1 MLLNTIFPHLL
12 VFVGSLLLLMLPDT
26 APQVSPLFREIPDAD
41 FEQLSRA
48 PGTAI
53 RADPTSIAIH

>member
-12 VFVGSLLLLMLPDT
+12 VFLGSLLLLMLPDT
-26 APQVSPLFREIPDAD
+26 APRVSPLFREIPDAD

-48 PGTAI
+48 PGTCH
-53 RADPTSIAIH
+53 RDQN

>member
-1 MLLNTIFPHLL
+1 MLLNTIPPHLL
-12 VFVGSLLLLMLPDT
+12 VFVGSLLLLMLPNT
-26 APQVSPLFREIPDAD
+26 APRVSPFFREIPDAD

-53 RADPTSIAIH
+53 RTAPAVY

>member
-1 MLLNTIFPHLL
+1 MLLNTISPHLL

-26 APQVSPLFREIPDAD
+26 APQASPLLCEIPDAD

-53 RADPTSIAIH
+53 RADSQSIAMH